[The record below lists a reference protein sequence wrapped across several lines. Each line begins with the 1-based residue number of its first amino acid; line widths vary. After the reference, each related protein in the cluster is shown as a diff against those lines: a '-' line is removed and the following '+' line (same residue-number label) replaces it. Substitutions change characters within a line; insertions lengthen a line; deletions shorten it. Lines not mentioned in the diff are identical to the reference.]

1 MQSKYDS
8 IVELYKQH
16 LKRITADAVTW
27 KAFLR
32 SAAYQYKYSFA
43 DQVLI
48 HAQRPNA
55 IACADYDTWH
65 LPSLNRRLH
74 RGTKGIALIRR
85 EKDGRSRLHYVY
97 DVKDTYSLNDTP
109 FNLWQVK
116 DEQTDELIEA
126 LENRFGEIKEK
137 GELATAIVCACEN
150 IGQDNLTDYVQE
162 MMNFKDGSYLD
173 DLDED
178 NMRSRLYYTVSASVA
193 YGAL

>member
-116 DEQTDELIEA
+116 DEQSD
-126 LENRFGEIKEK
+126 
-137 GELATAIVCACEN
+137 
-150 IGQDNLTDYVQE
+150 
-162 MMNFKDGSYLD
+162 
-173 DLDED
+173 
-178 NMRSRLYYTVSASVA
+178 
-193 YGAL
+193 